1 MTMPLVLVA
10 VMVVMYACGVF
21 LLLDRALTRLLLGF
35 LLVGNATNL
44 LIFLMSG
51 SFGAAPIYGEASA
64 EEMSD
69 PLPQAF
75 ILTAIVITFGVSAF
89 LLALIYRSWRLAHD
103 RDDTVQDDEADVE
116 LSTAGGLTTEE
127 VTDLDLED
135 TPETGDDSDVKDDSE
150 IDDSVD
156 EEAADEGRSSS
167 AETDPLTPEHGSTEN
182 GGAR

>member
-10 VMVVMYACGVF
+10 VMVVLYACGVY
-21 LLLDRALTRLLLGF
+21 LMLDRSLTRLLLGF

-51 SFGAAPIYGEASA
+51 SFGAAPIYGESTA

-103 RDDTVQDDEADVE
+103 HDDRVQDDEADLE
-116 LSTAGGLTTEE
+116 IATTRALAATE
-127 VTDLDLED
+127 VTDEDLEETLEYD
-135 TPETGDDSDVKDDSE
+135 DEDYPESGADIAPGGKPASDASE
-150 IDDSVD
+150 TAG
-156 EEAADEGRSSS
+156 E
-167 AETDPLTPEHGSTEN
+167 PKP
-182 GGAR
+182 